1 MQYGTV
7 VRFLLCF
14 RLFFFNFWRQNT
26 SDAFNSKDWT
36 LKAEAE
42 AEAEAEDLARRPSAN
57 VSAGLGGLKG
67 EI

>member
-42 AEAEAEDLARRPSAN
+42 AEDLARRPSAN